1 MKIQNPKSK
10 IQNCILV
17 LGGLSLLGL
26 GGPVVEKT
34 REGNRAYQ
42 AGQFDQAQSLY
53 VEARSGVE
61 AKSEDAFRLHLNLGD
76 ALYQQKKYGEARK
89 EFEQAQASETME
101 LPAQSAYNIGN
112 TYFKEA
118 MQTRDQNQ
126 ALELL
131 KQAVASYWKTLELTP
146 DDEDAKYNL
155 EVVRRHLD
163 VKQQQQQPQPQP
175 QPQAG
180 NTAEKQE
187 QEQAQ
192 AQPQP
197 QAGGTA
203 GEEPK
208 PAAGEQKKPEE
219 LSQEEAERLLDAMQ
233 AQEEEQQKER
243 FQINAEGRPGGR
255 DW

>member
-1 MKIQNPKSK
+1 ML
-10 IQNCILV
+10 LV
-17 LGGLSLLGL
+17 GLSLLAL

-61 AKSEDAFRLHLNLGD
+61 EKSEDAYRLHLNLGD
-76 ALYQQKKYGEARK
+76 ALYQRKKYGEARK
-89 EFEQAQASETME
+89 EFEPAQASETME
-101 LPAQSAYNIGN
+101 LQAPAAYNIGN

-131 KQAVASYWKTLELTP
+131 KQAVASYRKTLELTP

-163 VKQQQQQPQPQP
+163 VKQQQQPRPQP

-187 QEQAQ
+187 QQPAQ